1 MLSSKIITLCY
12 RKIIDTHSVKAWDKL
27 VFEDSFAEFRMQA
40 QSLDQRKQHRT
51 FGELLQKVPGAEQLH
66 FLVSAAIV
74 NYLRQLNG
82 KVPDITDNLGKLFL
96 PFDNFQFE
104 IINSDRADIKKHQVA
119 INFYS
124 HPLYWHES
132 ISDYLVLSDAATTPV
147 QDGSVAVHQLR
158 LSPYVSIHTLKYG
171 QHER

>member
-12 RKIIDTHSVKAWDKL
+12 RKIIDINSVKTWDKL

-40 QSLDQRKQHRT
+40 QSLDQQKQYRT
-51 FGELLQKVPGAEQLH
+51 FAALLQHVPGAEQLH

-82 KVPDITDNLGKLFL
+82 KVPDITNNLGKLFL
-96 PFDNFQFE
+96 SFDNFQFE

-119 INFYS
+119 VNFYT
-124 HPLYWHES
+124 HPLVWHES
-132 ISDYLVLSDAATTPV
+132 VGEYLVLSAAASTPAK
-147 QDGSVAVHQLR
+147 DGSVTVHQFR
-158 LSPYVSIHTLKYG
+158 LVPYVSIHTLKYV
-171 QHER
+171 QHEG